1 MTILQFNPL
10 KSAVDVAFWSE
21 LGDLKLNTWR
31 LSEEKVNLQ
40 GTCSSTLGS
49 GMPAFVQLE
58 RSSFTKSAAAT
69 AQGRYSVPG
78 QLQNFN
84 TEKGFKDLDKTA
96 ALKQAGQRI
105 WLNMLSGAAE
115 EHPSCLCLF
124 VLLSYADLKKFVYW
138 SWFAFPAIKPPEPFK
153 VARTATLVQEVGDT
167 TAAEVASACDSWRQP
182 SMRQEE
188 QPAASSSA
196 APQLPF
202 WLLTRDTSG
211 TWQSLPLTAW
221 ARATEEGCD
230 VWLCMADPSNNPN
243 HPGWPL
249 RNMLLMAAKR
259 WQVTTLTV
267 LCVRDQRG
275 KLDSARSLCLS
286 VVLPSIPSDWE
297 PSGVVGWEANS
308 TGKLA
313 PCQVDLGPSM
323 DPHRLAES
331 AVTLNVSLMRWRAAP
346 SLGID
351 RLQDLK
357 VLLLGA
363 GTLGCAVA
371 RVLLG
376 WGVKHIDFVD
386 NSQVAF
392 SNPVR
397 QSLYEFE
404 DCLHGGRPKAE
415 AAADKLRQIYPG
427 AVSQGISLTI
437 PMPGHPVAA
446 SQVDKV
452 QADTERLA
460 ALIEQSDVV
469 YELMDTRES
478 RWLPTLLAAAAGKL
492 VINAALGFDSFL
504 VMRHGGAPSEATGS
518 HEAAA
523 KRRLGCY
530 FCNDVVA
537 PLDSTVDRTLEQ
549 QCTVARPGLAS
560 IAGATA
566 VELMAATL
574 QHPLGIDAPAAVA
587 GEHVNHEELPLGPV
601 PHMVRGQLSGFSQM
615 CLSGQAFRQCTACSQ
630 TIVDQYKQHGWS
642 FLWQAL
648 QDPKMLEDLTGLT
661 QLHAETHARGM
672 HYQGTEADT
681 EKAAEDSKPAGTN
694 AGSDDA
700 SIPDIDDDWTSL

>member
-1 MTILQFNPL
+1 M
-10 KSAVDVAFWSE
+10 
-21 LGDLKLNTWR
+21 
-31 LSEEKVNLQ
+31 
-40 GTCSSTLGS
+40 
-49 GMPAFVQLE
+49 
-58 RSSFTKSAAAT
+58 
-69 AQGRYSVPG
+69 QGRYSVPG

-446 SQVDKV
+446 SQVDKP
-452 QADTERLA
+452 
-460 ALIEQSDVV
+460 
-469 YELMDTRES
+469 ES
-478 RWLPTLLAAAAGKL
+478 SSS
-492 VINAALGFDSFL
+492 IAALGFDSFL